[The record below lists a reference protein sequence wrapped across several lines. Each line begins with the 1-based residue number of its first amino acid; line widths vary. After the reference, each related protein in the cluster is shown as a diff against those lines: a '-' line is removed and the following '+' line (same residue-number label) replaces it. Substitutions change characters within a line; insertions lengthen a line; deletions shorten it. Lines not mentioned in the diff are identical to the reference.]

1 MQRAILVTAVFLMG
15 ALLGQNSAK
24 RLSLRRDMLGDLI
37 ASIRRLSM
45 RMEYARLPLHRMAEQ
60 CAGGTAAPVFAAFA
74 AALEEGRTPLA
85 AWETAEEHALLHERA
100 FAALHPGDR
109 EVLRTFAGALGT
121 ADLRASSKT
130 PQWRC
135 RNWSGCRRRPARR
148 TTGRDGSIGPWACSA
163 ARRWRS
169 CCCDE
174 VHMGVEVLFKIAS
187 VGVIAAI
194 VAQLLKQ
201 SGRDEIATIAAIA
214 GLIIGLLMMLDM
226 IEALFDSVRQVF
238 NLY

>member
-109 EVLRTFAGALGT
+109 AVLRAFMESLGAAGMEGEKRNAELALAQLERRREEADAAYGSRGRVCRAMGALCG
-121 ADLRASSKT
+121 
-130 PQWRC
+130 
-135 RNWSGCRRRPARR
+135 
-148 TTGRDGSIGPWACSA
+148 A
-163 ARRWRS
+163 A
-169 CCCDE
+169 
-174 VHMGVEVLFKIAS
+174 
-187 VGVIAAI
+187 
-194 VAQLLKQ
+194 VALL
-201 SGRDEIATIAAIA
+201 
-214 GLIIGLLMMLDM
+214 LL
-226 IEALFDSVRQVF
+226 
-238 NLY
+238 

>member
-37 ASIRRLSM
+37 ASIRRLAM

-60 CAGGTAAPVFAAFA
+60 CVGGTAAPVFAAFA

-121 ADLRASSKT
+121 ADLRREQQNAAMALQELERLQAEAGAAYDRK
-130 PQWRC
+130 
-135 RNWSGCRRRPARR
+135 
-148 TTGRDGSIGPWACSA
+148 GRVYRA
-163 ARRWRS
+163 
-169 CCCDE
+169 
-174 VHMGVEVLFKIAS
+174 MGVLC
-187 VGVIAAI
+187 GAA
-194 VAQLLKQ
+194 VAILL
-201 SGRDEIATIAAIA
+201 
-214 GLIIGLLMMLDM
+214 L
-226 IEALFDSVRQVF
+226 
-238 NLY
+238 